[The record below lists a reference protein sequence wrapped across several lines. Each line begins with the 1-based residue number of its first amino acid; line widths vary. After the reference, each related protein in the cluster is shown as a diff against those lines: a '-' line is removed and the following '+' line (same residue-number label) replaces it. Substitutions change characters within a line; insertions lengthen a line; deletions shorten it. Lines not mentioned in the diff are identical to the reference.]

1 MKQNTYIECRC
12 QDPEEEC
19 KANGDVSNAL
29 ASIRRCVIPHL
40 LTSRGMLE
48 LAVITLVRTNTKLD
62 GVGQTVEDVNR
73 RLVLSMTL
81 VCGIGWKGDWRGALA
96 RLRLSAV

>member
-1 MKQNTYIECRC
+1 MKQNTYIECRY

-19 KANGDVSNAL
+19 ESNSNVGNILVSV
-29 ASIRRCVIPHL
+29 RRCVIPHL
-40 LTSRGMLE
+40 LTSRDMLE
-48 LAVITLVRTNTKLD
+48 LAVITLVRTNTKPD

>member
-19 KANGDVSNAL
+19 ETNGDVSNAL
-29 ASIRRCVIPHL
+29 ASVGRCVIPYL

-48 LAVITLVRTNTKLD
+48 LAVITLVRTNTKPD

-73 RLVLSMTL
+73 RLV
-81 VCGIGWKGDWRGALA
+81 CRIGWKGNWRGALA

>member
-1 MKQNTYIECRC
+1 MKQNTYIECRY
-12 QDPEEEC
+12 QDLEEEC
-19 KANGDVSNAL
+19 ESNSDIGNILVSV
-29 ASIRRCVIPHL
+29 RRCVIPHL

-48 LAVITLVRTNTKLD
+48 LAVITLVRTNTKPD

-73 RLVLSMTL
+73 RLV
-81 VCGIGWKGDWRGALA
+81 CRIGWKGNWRGALA